1 MPNLTVPADIHPT
14 AIVAAAVQLGVNV
27 VVGPYTIIEEDVR
40 IGDGTI
46 IESHARLGR
55 GARIGQDCRIHHC
68 AVVGGAPQDLKYAGE
83 PTELFVGD
91 RTTIREFATVHRGTT
106 HSGKTVVGSDCLIM
120 AYAHVAHDCRI
131 GNHVI
136 LANAVNLA
144 GHVTIEDWVTVGG
157 VVPVHQFV
165 RLGAHCIIGGGFRV
179 PQDIVPYALAAGY
192 PLRVVDINRIG
203 LQRRGFTKE
212 QLDALSRAF
221 RILFRSKLNTTQA
234 LERIKAD
241 VAQTAEVRYLVE
253 FIESSERGITA

>member
-1 MPNLTVPADIHPT
+1 MSNSTVSADIHST
-14 AIVAAAVQLGVNV
+14 AIVAEDVQLGERV
-27 VVGPYTIIEEDVR
+27 VIGPYTIIEEDVR
-40 IGDGTI
+40 IGDGTM
-46 IESHARLGR
+46 IESHVRVGR
-55 GARIGQDCRIHHC
+55 GARFGEDCRIHHC
-68 AVVGGAPQDLKYAGE
+68 AAVGAAPQDLKYAGE
-83 PTELFVGD
+83 RTELFVGD

-120 AYAHVAHDCRI
+120 SYAHVAHDCRI

-144 GHVTIEDWVTVGG
+144 GHVTIEDWVSVGG

-165 RLGAHCIIGGGFRV
+165 RLGAHCFIGGGFRV
-179 PQDIVPYALAAGY
+179 PQDVVPYALAAGY

-203 LQRRGFTKE
+203 LERRGFTAE

-234 LERIKAD
+234 LERIRTD
-241 VAQTAEVRYLVE
+241 VARTAEVLRLIE